1 MVITRDGML
10 ETRMVMDGVLEV
22 MKKKKTESEEGD
34 DDDDEEDD
42 DHDDDG
48 DDRTISLCSGGS
60 Y

>member
-1 MVITRDGML
+1 MVITRNGML

-22 MKKKKTESEEGD
+22 MKKKKKTESEEGEGD
-34 DDDDEEDD
+34 DDDDD
-42 DHDDDG
+42 